1 MRYCG
6 VVSSGPY
13 QQLCT
18 LEEVRTD
25 EPPIR
30 LRASFYEPGA
40 PEELA
45 AELGRLEQAVIA
57 LGAPATVPQRGRQ
70 ARVCDE
76 ELRRRGVFPMPR
88 DEGMPRLLAALG
100 SGPYVP
106 ADAGGAVAGPV
117 PEGVYEAAPVFETS
131 PDGVFSALHGRRLP
145 ARRHPLGV
153 QLRIEELLDEHVEDD
168 GGDLWHRRIEEIDA
182 LAAALAAHRYAV
194 GHACWVGD
202 PEEGVIVLPGSR
214 LPEKFSGEGVIP
226 PVPRFPLPPPA

>member
-6 VVSSGPY
+6 VVTSGPY

-18 LEEVRTD
+18 LEEVRTE

-40 PEELA
+40 PEQVA
-45 AELGRLEQAVIA
+45 AELRSMGDAVIA
-57 LGAPATVPQRGRQ
+57 VGAPTTSPAEGRHT
-70 ARVCDE
+70 RVCDE
-76 ELRRRGVFPMPR
+76 ELRRRGVFPLPR
-88 DEGMPRLLAALG
+88 DEGVPRLLGALG
-100 SGPYVP
+100 VQAFTPGQ
-106 ADAGGAVAGPV
+106 AGGAGEGSV
-117 PEGVYEAAPVFETS
+117 PEGVYESSALFETS

-153 QLRIEELLDEHVEDD
+153 QLRIDELLDEHVEDHE
-168 GGDLWHRRIEEIDA
+168 GDLWHRRIEEIDA

-202 PEEGVIVLPGSR
+202 PAEGVIVLPGSR
-214 LPEKFSGEGVIP
+214 LPDKFSGEGVIP
-226 PVPRFPLPPPA
+226 PVPRLPLPGPA

>member
-6 VVSSGPY
+6 VVASGPY

-18 LEEVRTD
+18 LEEVRTE

-30 LRASFYEPGA
+30 LRAGFYDPGA
-40 PEELA
+40 PEQVA
-45 AELGRLEQAVIA
+45 AQLRAMEGAVIA
-57 LGAPATVPQRGRQ
+57 VGAPATSPGGGGD
-70 ARVCDE
+70 ARLCDE
-76 ELRRRGVFPMPR
+76 ELRRRGVFPLPR
-88 DEGMPRLLAALG
+88 DEGVPRLLAALG
-100 SGPYVP
+100 TAPFRPG
-106 ADAGGAVAGPV
+106 DAAGATEGPV
-117 PEGVYEAAPVFETS
+117 AEGVYEASPLFETS

-145 ARRHPLGV
+145 ARRHPLGI

-202 PEEGVIVLPGSR
+202 PAEGVIVLPGSR
-214 LPEKFSGEGVIP
+214 LPERFSGEGVIP
-226 PVPRFPLPPPA
+226 PVPRLALPPLA